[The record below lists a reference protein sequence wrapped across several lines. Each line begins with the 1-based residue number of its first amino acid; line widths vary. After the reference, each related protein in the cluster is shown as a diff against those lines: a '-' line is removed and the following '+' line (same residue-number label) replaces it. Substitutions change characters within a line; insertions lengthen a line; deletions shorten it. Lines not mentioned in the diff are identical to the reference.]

1 MSFVPT
7 DLILLPIGHMALGG
21 GGRKP
26 TRSVGPVSHYC
37 EPFTCYCGAEKS
49 KVFLFPI
56 MIADRNDDYNNPRY
70 CVDPQLLFYLKVIVV
85 RDSVKYAKS
94 DE

>member
-1 MSFVPT
+1 MGRGSRV
-7 DLILLPIGHMALGG
+7 GG
-21 GGRKP
+21 GEKKARS
-26 TRSVGPVSHYC
+26 SVGPHF

-56 MIADRNDDYNNPRY
+56 MIADRNDDYNNPRS